1 MTHAAAKG
9 ASRKMGKSILALA
22 AALLTGAIA
31 MADTAALQKAKKA
44 KNDEFYTQYADI
56 QMEVNA
62 YLEYNPDTFRG
73 KTVLLPCDDP
83 EESNYM
89 TTKIMIIIGVSV
101 GSVLALFVMG
111 YFLDKKSRDN
121 EQGAASPDGKDQSD
135 EK

>member
-1 MTHAAAKG
+1 
-9 ASRKMGKSILALA
+9 
-22 AALLTGAIA
+22 
-31 MADTAALQKAKKA
+31 
-44 KNDEFYTQYADI
+44 
-56 QMEVNA
+56 
-62 YLEYNPDTFRG
+62 
-73 KTVLLPCDDP
+73 
-83 EESNYM
+83 M